1 MISNLRINNNI
12 YRVASVAVLLSVF
25 FLLAARKPLPK
36 LPVPAPAPLYPV
48 PSQKQLDWHEMEMN
62 AFVHFTTNTYT
73 GLEWGNGD
81 ESEQL
86 FNPSQMD
93 AMQWATVLKNAG
105 FKGIILT
112 AKHHDGFCLWPSKYT
127 EHSVK
132 GSPWKGGKG
141 DVAREVS
148 DACKKAGLRFGVY
161 LSPWDRNRA
170 DYGQASYVDYYRNQ
184 LRELFTSYGPVFE
197 MWFDGANGGNG
208 YYGGARETRRIN
220 GATYYD
226 WPATLDLVRGI
237 QPGVLFFSDAGPD
250 LRWCGNERGIA
261 GETNWNTINN
271 DTLYAGKPRIE
282 RLLNTG
288 SPDGTRWIPAEVDVS
303 IRKGWFYHSQE
314 DSLVKSPER
323 LFDIYLTTV
332 GRGSTLLLNVPPD
345 RRGLLHENDVAAL
358 AGFRKLLDREFKT
371 NLAAKAT
378 TTASSVR
385 GNDAAYNASRLVDG
399 NKETYWATGDGV
411 TTGSV
416 EINLG
421 RKQPVK
427 YVLLQEYIK
436 LGQRVQSFTIDA
448 WQQEGWKQVAT
459 GTTIG
464 YKRIMK
470 LTPLETDRIRV
481 NFQGAKACLVM
492 SNAEVY

>member
-1 MISNLRINNNI
+1 MNHLPAKNKRYTFILFSAL
-12 YRVASVAVLLSVF
+12 ASLLFLFAV
-25 FLLAARKPLPK
+25 RKPV
-36 LPVPAPAPLYPV
+36 PVAAPAPLYPV

-62 AFVHFTTNTYT
+62 AFIHFTTNTYT

-81 ESEQL
+81 ESERL

-141 DVAREVS
+141 DVVRDLS

-170 DYGQASYVDYYRNQ
+170 DYGQASYIDYYRNQ
-184 LRELFTSYGPVFE
+184 LRELFTGYGPVFE

-226 WPATLDLVRGI
+226 WTTTLNLVRAV

-250 LRWCGNERGIA
+250 LRWCGNESGVA
-261 GETNWNTINN
+261 GETNWNLINN
-271 DTLYAGKPRIE
+271 DTLYAGKSGIE

-345 RRGLLHENDVAAL
+345 RRGLLHENDVVAL

-385 GNDAAYNASRLVDG
+385 GNDPVYNASRLVDG

-411 TTGSV
+411 TTGSI

-427 YVLLQEYIK
+427 YVLLQEYIR

-464 YKRIMK
+464 YKRILK
-470 LTPLETDRIRV
+470 ITPLETNRIRV
-481 NFQGAKACLVM
+481 NFQGAKACLVI